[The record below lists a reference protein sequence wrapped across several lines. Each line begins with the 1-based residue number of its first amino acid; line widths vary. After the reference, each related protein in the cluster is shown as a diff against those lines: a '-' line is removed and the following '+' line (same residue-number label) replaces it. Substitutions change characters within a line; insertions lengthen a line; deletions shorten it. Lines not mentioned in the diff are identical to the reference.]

1 MTRSILLIVWIC
13 FAISIG
19 NQRAILTISCLKQL
33 NGIEHISI
41 IFAIWF
47 NRLAAKNLPVDRF
60 GASASDGRP
69 VHRQAK
75 SNHRQA
81 NSKEWR
87 NP

>member
-1 MTRSILLIVWIC
+1 LIG
-13 FAISIG
+13 S
-19 NQRAILTISCLKQL
+19 QRAILTISCLKQL

-47 NRLAAKNLPVDRF
+47 NRLMAKNLPVDRF
-60 GASASDGRP
+60 NISPDDGQP

-75 SNHRQA
+75 S
-81 NSKEWR
+81 KDWR